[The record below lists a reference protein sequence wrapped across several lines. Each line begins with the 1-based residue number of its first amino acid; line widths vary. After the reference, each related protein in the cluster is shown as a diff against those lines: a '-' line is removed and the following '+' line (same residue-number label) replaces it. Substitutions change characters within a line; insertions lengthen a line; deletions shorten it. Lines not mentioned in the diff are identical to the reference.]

1 DYVLFLG
8 LEAVGIVEAKKKAKD
23 VPSILQQ
30 AKRYSKDITLPEG
43 VAPCGGPWGQN
54 KVPFL
59 FATNGRPYLKQLETK
74 SGIWHVDVRRPQNL
88 AKALTG
94 WHSPEG
100 LQQLLKQDIDLAND
114 KLKNDPVDSL
124 GL

>member
-1 DYVLFLG
+1 
-8 LEAVGIVEAKKKAKD
+8 
-23 VPSILQQ
+23 
-30 AKRYSKDITLPEG
+30 PEG
-43 VAPCGGPWGQN
+43 VAPCGGPWGQYR
-54 KVPFL
+54 VPFL

-74 SGIWHVDVRRPQNL
+74 SGIWHVDIRRPQNL

-124 GL
+124 GLRDYQERAILAVEAAVTEGATTCLLAM